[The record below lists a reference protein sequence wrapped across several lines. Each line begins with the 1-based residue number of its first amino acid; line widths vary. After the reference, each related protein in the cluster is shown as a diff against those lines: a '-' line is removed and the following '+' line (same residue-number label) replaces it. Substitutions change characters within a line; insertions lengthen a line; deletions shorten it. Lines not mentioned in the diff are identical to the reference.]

1 MPRNIYADSHLFKP
15 THNTLTVRVL
25 SCAAPAL
32 LEEIL
37 PAERIPREVLPGE
50 HTKAYARQR

>member
-32 LEEIL
+32 LEEVL
-37 PAERIPREVLPGE
+37 PAERIPRELLPGE
-50 HTKAYARQR
+50 HT